1 MEYTGRYGIQISEKT
16 FHFVQ
21 FTSDERNFVNKHL
34 ALNIDDLVVEC
45 DDDDND
51 PSICFKCLKRDSG
64 YVYIIR
70 TKGRYEA
77 LEIMNL
83 ISRKILDDKLSI
95 ESV

>member
-1 MEYTGRYGIQISEKT
+1 MEYTGQYGIQISEKT
-16 FHFVQ
+16 LHFVQ
-21 FTSDERNFVNKHL
+21 YTCNERNHVNRHL
-34 ALNIDDLVVEC
+34 SLNIDDLIVEYN
-45 DDDDND
+45 DDDDA

-83 ISRKILDDKLSI
+83 ISRKILDEKLSI
-95 ESV
+95 E